1 MRVVRVIALTAM
13 TAIAAS
19 VSGSSS
25 VAQKPP
31 AASHAPGQAGGGS
44 PGTAG
49 YVGEALLRAPL
60 GALPEGDALSAY
72 TRALLA
78 PGFPGLTLR
87 QLSASNAA
95 AFSGEAPGLPRV
107 TLRWWD
113 AAGSGTASLQM
124 YMFERELNGGCV
136 NGGIVAQRVGAGA
149 RVIAYSTTCPTTDPP
164 YQLWW
169 LEASDR
175 ERSRLLLIATP
186 APGGAA
192 VLGAGRQV
200 LAALGMPA
208 GAPTATPPASPAPP
222 ATVAPRPPAPPPATS
237 REVRTVRGLMR
248 ANPFSV
254 TYPAN
259 LIQQNGSNS
268 ELALSDAAQEFEF
281 TLSVRPATPSL
292 SAAFD
297 ARAFGDGVGFL
308 QMLRR
313 SVPGAALVGN
323 AVVSLP
329 AGPAHVVHW
338 SAPANGSTP
347 AMRYIDARVY
357 DGGRGYNL
365 SFVIRESAL
374 DRHREAVGFILAN
387 FATTSAA
394 SACCAASV
402 AVP

>member
-1 MRVVRVIALTAM
+1 MRVGPVLALTAM
-13 TAIAAS
+13 AALAAT

-25 VAQKPP
+25 FAQKPLP
-31 AASHAPGQAGGGS
+31 APTVPSQTTPALPGA
-44 PGTAG
+44 AG

-60 GALPEGDALSAY
+60 GALPEGDALIAY

-87 QLSASNAA
+87 PLSASSAV
-95 AFSGEAPGLPRV
+95 AFSGEAPGLPRL

-113 AAGSGTASLQM
+113 AQGTGTASLQM
-124 YMFERELNGGCV
+124 YSFERELNGGCV
-136 NGGIVAQRVGAGA
+136 NGGHVAQRVGAGA

-192 VLGAGRQV
+192 LLGAGRQV

-208 GAPTATPPASPAPP
+208 GAPASPAPRP
-222 ATVAPRPPAPPPATS
+222 SAAPLAS
-237 REVRTVRGLMR
+237 RDMQTVRGLMR
-248 ANPFSV
+248 DRPFSV
-254 TYPAN
+254 TFPAN
-259 LIQQNGSNS
+259 LSQREDGNS
-268 ELALSDAAQEFEF
+268 DLTLSDAAQEFEF
-281 TLSVRPATPSL
+281 SLSIRPATPSL

-323 AVVSLP
+323 AVVDLP
-329 AGPAHVVHW
+329 TGPAHVVHW
-338 SAPANGSTP
+338 SAPGSASAP
-347 AMRYIDARVY
+347 PLRYIDARVY

-365 SFVIRESAL
+365 SFVVRESAL
-374 DRHREAVGFILAN
+374 ERRRETIGLILAN
-387 FATTSAA
+387 FSTTSGAP
-394 SACCAASV
+394 ACCAGPV
-402 AVP
+402 TVP